1 MVTSSAPTPWP
12 QPVLEQL
19 ARVLGHT
26 DVGLTG
32 AEITQLLASLNMADP
47 DASATKWKRLFAGF
61 AASHKEMLGPKRI
74 VTFITRAI
82 APVRYTG
89 DAGRFADRQQAL
101 NEVLVHVG
109 LKVLETGQLST
120 GPRAS
125 TLTEAAAHANTLR
138 TELNRRGTHHEVMRY
153 CTQEILERN
162 AFHASLEAAKSVADR
177 IRTLTGVSG
186 DGSPLVDATL
196 APGRRGTPR
205 IAINNN
211 ATISE
216 GDEQKGFANLCR
228 GLFSMFR
235 NPIAHDPRI
244 NRPVSD
250 DELLEVLTIA
260 SLIHRRLDTATINP

>member
-1 MVTSSAPTPWP
+1 MQW
-12 QPVLEQL
+12 
-19 ARVLGHT
+19 RR
-26 DVGLTG
+26 
-32 AEITQLLASLNMADP
+32 
-47 DASATKWKRLFAGF
+47 SATPG
-61 AASHKEMLGPKRI
+61 
-74 VTFITRAI
+74 TR
-82 APVRYTG
+82 VG
-89 DAGRFADRQQAL
+89 FADRQQAL
-101 NEVLVHVG
+101 NEVVVHVG
-109 LKVLETGQLST
+109 IKVLETGQLST

-138 TELNRRGTHHEVMRY
+138 TERNRRGTHHEVMRY

-177 IRTLTGVSG
+177 IRKLTGVSG

-196 APGRRGTPR
+196 APGQRGTPR
-205 IAINNN
+205 FAINNN

-235 NPIAHDPRI
+235 NPIAHDRRI

-260 SLIHRRLDTATINP
+260 SVASDRRRLTGK